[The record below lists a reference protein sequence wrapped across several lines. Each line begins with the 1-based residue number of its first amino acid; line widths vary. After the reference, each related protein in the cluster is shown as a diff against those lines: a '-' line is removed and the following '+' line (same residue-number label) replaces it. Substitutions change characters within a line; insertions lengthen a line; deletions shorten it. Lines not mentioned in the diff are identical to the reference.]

1 MLRRLPLNARF
12 RHLRIATLCS
22 IFLALIFTGILAALS
37 PQASIAQRGNTAN
50 ALALNAALGAK
61 SGKAIAPSRYLAP
74 ASLLAAGSQTVNPAV
89 GPTTVSLP
97 EPVQTFDVFAPA
109 PSFTVQGDPLNYA
122 NRFPNWSSDES
133 YIVFASSRPSTVAG
147 DPANRSHLWVV
158 SSDGGAP
165 TQLTSGTGNEFY
177 PVLSPSTSLLAFT
190 SNAKSPTT
198 QNLFY
203 IPFNPNSAPVSVN
216 NLTSLTI
223 RSDINT
229 GLSGVGRPAWSPTE
243 DRLAFTAM
251 TTVGASQGHTHVY
264 LLYIQS
270 GGYQPFGSQGDNPP
284 GRLTSGVD
292 DEADVAWSPDGRFLV
307 YTSNASGF
315 QNTGFGVN
323 PNPNI
328 PAQETTPAAAT
339 GVNALSVTNL
349 FALTSDGLVP
359 ANLGNGALTTD
370 NTSGGAAWA
379 FSNST
384 RAGRLAYHRKVVNL
398 NAAGTHYDIFHY
410 QAENGLTISKENGS
424 ATQLNTDDTAN
435 RNNTYPTWSP
445 QQKHLSIAYASDRS
459 VTYNNPSNG
468 SPLETAQSVLP
479 GTFYVGVN
487 YTGILESE
495 VENINPPV
503 LLRFN
508 DTNTEIVHVNAGNA
522 FVQTAPGNLSGSATR
537 TITPGTNVTFAVR
550 LSSREAGVDPTHVF
564 IQIKDPDSS
573 AQDSQGREHKLFTT
587 DLTSPRADNGSEEA
601 FLHNLG
607 LNPFF
612 DSNNRR
618 NFVRGAI
625 GGSLGGA
632 FHIGVGQSGGG
643 VNDQS
648 TSVNPGTVGGDN
660 PNLFKTFGQ
669 EYECEFVNAQ
679 FSAGGTKTDTIATNP
694 TTDYGAPFYLAG
706 VDDRD
711 AHSGDTA
718 DINTQHPPRAEW
730 LKLSRAGSGLQD
742 TKGGVLYTAT
752 WKTPTSPSDYYLDV
766 IAYDKADNW
775 RIFDNVWGF
784 TTQTFS
790 GDKSILVVNDN
801 GLGQKFIGSTF
812 GAQGAQNL
820 RPTFFG
826 SESYFTEVNPA
837 LLPNAVHTVNEMT
850 GYPRTPPPPVD
861 GSGAA
866 PTAIAAFPRFVG
878 NSRSPSLDITWA
890 GTTPPSDQY
899 HVQVGSGPG
908 LGNFFDDFVGGNRR
922 IDTFQSNGIDADPV
936 VGRTYF
942 IRVTGII
949 ALTGVATASADLTF
963 TVPPPSDLGYI
974 GLYSAPLGGPHGEL
988 DTVVN
993 ALGNNAIGGGG
1004 LANKHQYN
1012 MWRILSRGPVR
1023 DDILLAYAAKKETQ
1037 PDVTDGTLVNPAGDI
1052 PVAKRC
1058 VIWTAPYAGQL
1069 FVGAGSVASP
1079 ETQTQL
1085 ATYIGEGGRLFLSG
1099 GHIASAVTADGTQ
1112 GSGLLTNVLGA
1123 DYVGSRSDIQAFVQN
1138 AANTS
1143 RITFDPHFNF
1153 FGNFNVMP
1161 YRVFE
1166 NGGNITLWVPPSSFP
1181 LKLAGD
1187 DTGSADWRT
1196 DSSLGQ
1202 FGPFPAQIGPSS
1214 GLQFL
1219 GSIDVVTPLGGFQQ
1233 DITYP
1238 SGGGGLQYGVD
1249 PATGSKTIYSS
1260 FGFEGIGTEYY
1271 TRTYNG
1277 VTFYFPYNLR
1287 PNLMHNIVTY
1297 LRTASF
1303 TGTIR
1308 DAANGGGTVSG
1319 ATVYLTSADGSPIPN
1334 LPAGRSVYSALTN
1347 SVGKYVINGVEPG
1360 AYTVHAYKNQSH
1372 AVSFT
1377 SNFVTALDTATVD
1390 LNLQREA
1397 DGSLNGHVTNLDGT
1411 PANNATLTFTAPDG
1425 TIVTTQ
1431 TNNTGFYSVQNV
1443 PSAPGAGLAY
1453 TGFASKIV
1461 SPYTFKS
1468 DTKNLIVVSG
1478 QATTTDFVLLPPP
1491 GRITGTVTDFVTHL
1505 PLPGATITITSAGL
1519 ATPITLTTNAQGVYT
1534 TGLLPPAT
1542 YDMTATKSPDYVT
1555 QLLPG
1560 KVVGFA
1566 QTLTVNIAL
1575 VPVKPGRMVGVV
1587 TDSRGVPVAGATVAL
1602 TPANP
1607 ALTATTDYLGRY
1619 VINNVPAATE
1629 PGKAYYATAA
1639 KGSRLTPQ
1647 VRVLFTSVST
1657 VTQNFQ
1663 LPEAPGVFSGTVT
1676 DAATGAKL
1684 AGATLT
1690 FTPKAGGTP
1699 RIVATNANGQYTT
1712 GGIHAETYNLKV
1724 TFPPSYQQQT
1734 FLDLVLPQDVTVTK
1748 DIALNMTRGGRIAGT
1763 VTDSRGVV
1771 VPFATVT
1778 FKPVSGGLAVTT
1790 TTNSSGQYSVSNVQ
1804 SAVAPGKAYNGSA
1817 QSGTRV
1823 SPTAS
1828 VIVTDGGA
1836 TAQDF
1841 QLPEAAGSFIGNV
1854 TDAATGAKLQ
1864 GVDITFTPRT
1874 AGKPV
1879 KSLRTDAN
1887 GHYYT
1892 GPMFADTYTI
1902 TLAFPPNYQP
1912 QKVVIALP
1920 QDAVVTK
1927 DFQMSTTELGVLSGA
1942 VTSPD
1947 GVPVPGATVR
1957 FASGAGAV
1965 LLATTDTNGKY
1976 TIANVRSATDPGLSY
1991 TGAASKSG
1999 VVSAP
2004 ATVLVTTGA
2013 KITQN
2018 FTLQPPP
2025 GTFVG
2030 TVTDAATGKP
2040 LPNVTLTFTP
2050 LQGSDRTAVTATS
2063 DALGKYTSGAMKFG
2077 KYKIT
2082 AVHAPKYATITL
2094 NSVYLADSGN
2104 TTQDFQMTPTPNG
2117 NIGGL
2122 VTFGGIPAT
2131 TLVVGGATVTLTP
2144 DDGLPAITITTD
2156 AVAVAGANGS
2166 VNFQRSVPPGTY
2178 TVSVEKTGY
2187 LNPSAPKTVTV
2198 TSTGFT
2204 RADMSF
2210 DPIKTF
2216 AAGTQMISAP
2226 YDYSGTSLNNI
2237 LGVGKSEGAA
2247 PLAIWQPSSLN
2258 YAVSPTAPAD
2268 TLHLGLGYW
2277 TKLTGTTSVYFAG
2290 PAPTTPVIHVAL
2302 QPFWN
2307 QIGVPSVTAINVSD
2321 LTFST
2326 ADEQDLTFAQASSP
2340 DRHIVDSTIYGYD
2353 GAAYTPITAGG
2364 TLEPWQGYWIK
2375 VYKATTISLPT
2386 NSGSVSSILKRK

>member
-1 MLRRLPLNARF
+1 MNARF

-61 SGKAIAPSRYLAP
+61 SGKAITPSRYLAP

-133 YIVFASSRPSTVAG
+133 YIVFASTRPSTVAG
-147 DPANRSHLWVV
+147 DPANRSHLWAV

-203 IPFNPNSAPVSVN
+203 IPFNPNAAPVSVN

-223 RSDINT
+223 RPDINT
-229 GLSGVGRPAWSPTE
+229 GLNGVGRPAWSPSE

-264 LLYIQS
+264 LLYVQS

-328 PAQETTPAAAT
+328 PAQETTPAVAT

-359 ANLGNGALTTD
+359 ANIGNGALTTD
-370 NTSGGAAWA
+370 GTSGGAAWA
-379 FSNST
+379 FNGST
-384 RAGRLAYHRKVVNL
+384 RAGSLAYHHKVVNL
-398 NAAGTHYDIFHY
+398 NAAGTHYDIFFY
-410 QAENGLTISKENGS
+410 QAENGLAISKENGS
-424 ATQLNTDDTAN
+424 ATQLNTDDSAN

-468 SPLETAQSVLP
+468 TPLETAQSVLP
-479 GTFYVGVN
+479 GTFYVGAN

-537 TITPGTNVTFAVR
+537 SITPGTDVTFTVR
-550 LSSREAGVDPTHVF
+550 LSSREAGVDPNNVY
-564 IQIKDPDSS
+564 IQIKDPDSK
-573 AQDSQGREHKLFTT
+573 AQDSQNLEHKVFTHDT
-587 DLTSPRADNGSEEA
+587 TFPLADSGSEEDA
-601 FLHNLG
+601 LHNLAITDPTFLLG
-607 LNPFF
+607 RFWPI
-612 DSNNRR
+612 
-618 NFVRGAI
+618 RGAI
-625 GGSLGGA
+625 GGWL
-632 FHIGVGQSGGG
+632 HDTVYLGVGQTGGG
-643 VNDQS
+643 
-648 TSVNPGTVGGDN
+648 TNPQPVIAGSPNRPSAPGDN
-660 PNLFKTFGQ
+660 PNLFKTWGQ
-669 EYECEFVNAQ
+669 EFECEFVNAQ
-679 FSAGGTKTDTIATNP
+679 FATPTKTDTDP
-694 TTDYGAPFYLAG
+694 LTDYGAPFFLAG
-706 VDDRD
+706 VDDRGT
-711 AHSGDTA
+711 HSA
-718 DINTQHPPRAEW
+718 PIARPEW
-730 LKLSRAGSGLQD
+730 LRLARVTSSALQD
-742 TKGGVLYTAT
+742 TKGGALYSAT
-752 WKTPTSPSDYYLDV
+752 WKTPTSASDYYLDV
-766 IAYDKADNW
+766 IAYDKSQNW

-784 TTQTFS
+784 TTQTFT
-790 GDKSILVVNDN
+790 GDKSILIVNDN

-812 GAQGAQNL
+812 GSNGAQNL
-820 RPTFFG
+820 RPTFYG
-826 SESYFTEVNPA
+826 SESYYTEVDPA
-837 LLPNAVHTVNEMT
+837 LLPNAVHIEDKMI
-850 GYPRTPPPPVD
+850 GYPGRPGTLQD
-861 GSGAA
+861 GTGAG
-866 PTAIAAFPRFVG
+866 PTGVGVFPRYIG
-878 NSRSPSLDITWA
+878 NSRTPSLDIIWA
-890 GTTPPSDQY
+890 GTTPPSDSY
-899 HVQVGSGPG
+899 RVRVGTSVGA
-908 LGNFFDDFVGGNRR
+908 GNLVDTIVGGNTRLF
-922 IDTFQSNGIDADPV
+922 TFQNNNVDLDPII
-936 VGRTYF
+936 GRTYF
-942 IRVTGII
+942 IRITGTVGT
-949 ALTGVATASADLTF
+949 TGTDTDITY
-963 TVPPPSDLGYI
+963 TVPPPSDLGYVAPI
-974 GLYSAPLGGPHGEL
+974 TVPLGGPHGEL
-988 DTVVN
+988 PTVVN
-993 ALGNNAIGGGG
+993 ALGNNAIGGGA

-1012 MWRILSRGPVR
+1012 LWRILSRGPVR

-1037 PDVTDGTLVNPAGDI
+1037 PDVSDGNLVNPAGDI

-1069 FVGAGSVASP
+1069 FVGAGSIASP

-1085 ATYIGEGGRLFLSG
+1085 TNYIAEGGRLFLSG
-1099 GHIASAVTADGTQ
+1099 GHIASALTADGTQ
-1112 GSGLLTNVLGA
+1112 GSSFLSSVLGA
-1123 DYVGSRSDIQAFVQN
+1123 DYVGSRSDIQAFVQST
-1138 AANTS
+1138 ANTS

-1153 FGNFNVMP
+1153 FGNVNVMP
-1161 YRVFE
+1161 YRVFQD
-1166 NGGNITLWVPPSSFP
+1166 GGGITLWEAPASMPM
-1181 LKLAGD
+1181 KLAGD
-1187 DTGSADWRT
+1187 ILGNNVPSPDWRT
-1196 DSSLGQ
+1196 DASLGQ
-1202 FGPFPAQIGPSS
+1202 FGPFPAQIGPST

-1233 DITYP
+1233 DVTYP

-1249 PATGSKTIYSS
+1249 PAAGSKTIFAS
-1260 FGFEGIGTEYY
+1260 FGLEGVGTEYY
-1271 TRTYNG
+1271 TRTFNG
-1277 VTFYFPYNLR
+1277 VTYYFPYNLR
-1287 PNLMHNIVTY
+1287 PKLMHNIVTY

-1303 TGTIR
+1303 SGTIR

-1319 ATVYLTSADGSPIPN
+1319 ATVYLTSADGNPIPN
-1334 LPAGRSVYSALTN
+1334 LPPGRTVYSALTN
-1347 SVGKYVINGVEPG
+1347 GVGKYTINGVEPG
-1360 AYTVHAYKNQSH
+1360 AYIVHAYKNQSH

-1377 SNFVTALDTATVD
+1377 ADYVTALDTFPVD
-1390 LNLQREA
+1390 LNLQKEA

-1443 PSAPGAGLAY
+1443 PSAPGVGLAY

-1461 SPYTFKS
+1461 SPFTFKS

-1587 TDSRGVPVAGATVAL
+1587 TDSRGVPVEGATVAL
-1602 TPANP
+1602 TPATP

-1639 KGSRLTPQ
+1639 KGSRKTAQ

-1778 FKPVSGGLAVTT
+1778 FKPVSGGLTVTT
-1790 TTNSSGQYSVSNVQ
+1790 TTNSSGQYSVSSVQ

-1823 SPTAS
+1823 SPTAT
-1828 VIVTDGGA
+1828 VIVMDGGA

-1864 GVDITFTPRT
+1864 GVNITFTPRT

-1902 TLAFPPNYQP
+1902 TLAFAPNYQP

-1965 LLATTDTNGKY
+1965 LLATTDASGKY

-1999 VVSAP
+1999 VFSAS
-2004 ATVLVTTGA
+2004 ATVLVTNGA

-2050 LQGSDRTAVTATS
+2050 LQGSDRTPVTATS

-2131 TLVVGGATVTLTP
+2131 TLVVGGATITLTP
-2144 DDGLPAITITTD
+2144 DDGLPAITITTG
-2156 AVAVAGANGS
+2156 ATAVAGANGS

-2198 TSTGFT
+2198 TSAGFT

-2247 PLAIWQPSSLN
+2247 PLAIWQPGSLN

-2326 ADEQDLTFAQASSP
+2326 ADEQDLTFAQASAP

-2386 NSGSVSSILKRK
+2386 NSGSVSNILKRK